1 MKKYLRFSNFVFLAV
16 LMISCGQV
24 QENEEKVNPIEGNWA
39 FLDMRGNYNEAY
51 FGDSLY
57 YTFNHSFGHA
67 PEFKYELRGD
77 SLYSNIDKRKTGL
90 NFIANLTWLDQ
101 DTVIFKTEF
110 TKDTLNR
117 IFDAVVRLDNTN
129 LESDSIQFMDAFNQR
144 YEDFLIA
151 KGILSTEEVK
161 RFKEKQ
167 IVPDDIKQN

>member
-1 MKKYLRFSNFVFLAV
+1 MQKYLLLGNFTFLLILLFACKS
-16 LMISCGQV
+16 I
-24 QENEEKVNPIEGNWA
+24 QEADEKVEPIKGNWA

-57 YTFNHSFGHA
+57 YTFNHSFGQA
-67 PEFKYELRGD
+67 PEFKYKLRGD

-90 NFIANLTWLDQ
+90 NFIAHLTWLNQ

-117 IFDAVVRLDNTN
+117 ILDAVVRLDNTS
-129 LESDSIQFMDAFNQR
+129 LESDSIQFMNAFNQR

-151 KGILSTEEVK
+151 KGILSMEET
-161 RFKEKQ
+161 
-167 IVPDDIKQN
+167 